1 MFIVQSI
8 NDFDYELSVKFS
20 QNSTKGSFSVL
31 GYLKG
36 RGGLFMGSCPKINAI
51 DTEYLI
57 ATT

>member
-1 MFIVQSI
+1 MILI
-8 NDFDYELSVKFS
+8 MNYRLSFLKTRRRDLSLF
-20 QNSTKGSFSVL
+20 L

-36 RGGLFMGSCPKINAI
+36 RGGLFMGGCPKINAI